1 MNIIKLRHC
10 SCTAS
15 RALTCTQQPTAVV
28 ESFSRGALEAF
39 SDSSGHKGS
48 YRMEPAH
55 FSSPSLHPNFLVLLC
70 ACMSGGALPQI
81 RRCNSC
87 SGGLRA
93 LQHMHGMHISGLP
106 QQQESIHQRLKTP
119 TDARHYAK
127 LPRPHVISD
136 IDNCTAALLG
146 PLCRIASMLGY
157 QTGHTHAGTHACS
170 MSIFGVIGLL
180 IPSTAPNIQI
190 LVSEGEN

>member
-1 MNIIKLRHC
+1 
-10 SCTAS
+10 
-15 RALTCTQQPTAVV
+15 
-28 ESFSRGALEAF
+28 
-39 SDSSGHKGS
+39 
-48 YRMEPAH
+48 MEPAPL
-55 FSSPSLHPNFLVLLC
+55 SPPSLRPNFLVLLC
-70 ACMSGGALPQI
+70 ACTSGGALRQI

-93 LQHMHGMHISGLP
+93 HAHAPTHARTHISGLP
-106 QQQESIHQRLKTP
+106 QQQESIHRRLETP

-146 PLCRIASMLGY
+146 PLCRIASMLCY
-157 QTGHTHAGTHACS
+157 QTGLTHAGTHARS
-170 MSIFGVIGLL
+170 MSIFGLLGYLAL

-190 LVSEGEN
+190 LVSEGRNYPCVVGEEYGGIKCIHTCTHINAKHTLMQN